1 MTLMDT
7 ITRKISLLALAFSLF
22 APFTFVSGQTVVA
35 EPKVVI
41 APGKQKNKIK
51 QQKADLLTGDDTYAE
66 KSIAVVDPK
75 VNVYLCVAEGNLK
88 ITGWERSE
96 VRVFVSN
103 GSEIGF
109 KIQQKN
115 KQSNP
120 VLLTVTAVNAT
131 KTGEV
136 SSQQTCLSGSDI
148 ELDVPRGAYVNVK
161 GRTNETKIEAIRKTE
176 VKHVSGD
183 ISFRNI
189 EQGINASTHEGD
201 VTVEN
206 SGGVIKLETTIG
218 NIVAFDIAPSEIGDI
233 FRAKTSS
240 GAIALQQI
248 EHRQNEIISNSGS
261 IKFVG
266 DFQNGGQYDFRTQN
280 GSISLAIPEKSSCK
294 INASYGFGAFNS
306 ELKLDN
312 IVKNTTSFRAQSLSA
327 VMGGGEATVNLTTYS
342 GAIRLKK
349 Q

>member
-1 MTLMDT
+1 LYPV
-7 ITRKISLLALAFSLF
+7 RL
-22 APFTFVSGQTVVA
+22 VVA
-35 EPKVVI
+35 QPKVVV
-41 APGKQKNKIK
+41 APDKQKNKIK
-51 QQKADLLTGDDTYAE
+51 QEKAGLPTGGDTFAE
-66 KSIAVVDPK
+66 KTIAVVDPK
-75 VNVYLCVAEGNLK
+75 VFVYLCVAEGNLK
-88 ITGWERSE
+88 ITGWERNE

-120 VLLTVTAVNAT
+120 SLLTVTAVNAT

-161 GRTNETKIEAIRKTE
+161 GRTNETKIEAIRKAE
-176 VKHVSGD
+176 VKHVSGN
-183 ISFRNI
+183 ISFSNI

-240 GAIALQQI
+240 GAIALAA
-248 EHRQNEIISNSGS
+248 N
-261 IKFVG
+261 
-266 DFQNGGQYDFRTQN
+266 
-280 GSISLAIPEKSSCK
+280 
-294 INASYGFGAFNS
+294 
-306 ELKLDN
+306 
-312 IVKNTTSFRAQSLSA
+312 RAPP
-327 VMGGGEATVNLTTYS
+327 
-342 GAIRLKK
+342 K
-349 Q
+349 